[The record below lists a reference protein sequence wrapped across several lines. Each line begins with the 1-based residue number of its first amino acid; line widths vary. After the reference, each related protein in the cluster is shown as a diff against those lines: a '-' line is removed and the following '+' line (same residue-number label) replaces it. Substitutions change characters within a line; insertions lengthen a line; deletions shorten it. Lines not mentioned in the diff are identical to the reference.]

1 MIIMAI
7 RIPWD
12 KYEAVILLEAW
23 LQVKSGIPYRQM
35 VNLVSYQLR
44 TKAVNQGLEIDDIF
58 RNTNGISFQLTSM
71 ASAYEQTNMGK
82 PASKLFSEI
91 ADLYRTDNN
100 AYQEL
105 KEEALRMVEYS
116 SKSKEAF
123 IGYVNEKNAD
133 NAVNI
138 INAVDAMANFA
149 ISTKVLSRPIYDELT
164 IDVISVLR
172 KKVMKHKFFMVRYKK
187 FLPFAEDGLHLLEEY
202 VKSLS
207 VSHSASDNTEIVDN
221 SDFNVSESD
230 YIRKDKADFYRWLLT
245 QRIADNTARQYV
257 KAVRDA
263 EIFAEKHNLEHTV
276 LYTENPDVAEATAIE
291 LLGNDDFISF
301 NKEKHNRYSAGIVML
316 MKYYGIELKDPRR
329 KENSDDRNYKGNDE
343 FVSWMMEGANLRIA
357 TARNYRSAIN
367 TCDLYAQAHSL
378 YSGSITA
385 CSSYDEFI
393 LMYTALMEDNG
404 FRKTSEEKYYLIA
417 ALSKYRDYMKAINNG
432 DAVITKPSPSPAANN
447 NYISDELAKRCG
459 AILSEEFDEGYRI
472 GDYMHRMRFLSE
484 YEERY
489 GEEISGNLD
498 DLLKN
503 VGQIRDGRIFYSDIT
518 EKTLLSDIYENIRNA
533 FDNGATAVYYECLY
547 DEYSERLAAEMS
559 IYGADTLRTAIQS
572 NSEFQKEYR
581 AMKSYITKYGVEVD
595 SNEEIRKVLQSYHVP
610 VTFEEI
616 QARVKHIPL
625 YKVKQ
630 ALVQIPDAA
639 YIDEGT
645 YFYAPNFYISSEE
658 KMTLSRAMRGAIS
671 AKGFLVAKDLRDIF
685 RNACPSSAMDSEQ
698 YKDHSIRNILKV
710 LLKDEFEFSSSTI
723 TEKGKIL
730 DYGEIFKNYAAER
743 ERVSLNELLELKKEL
758 GLPVIYWDSVFGEMI
773 RISATEMVRKGTVE
787 FDVTAVDRVLE
798 EMYPDEYT
806 PLKDVTLFLN
816 LPPASVRWNGFLL
829 ESFLR
834 EYSEKF
840 RLVQLSIAQD
850 DYFGV
855 MLKSTSALE
864 NYADVATDM
873 LARNHSWSD
882 EKSALQ
888 LLKDMKFQ
896 QRAKNSNISAIIKA
910 AKQKRLNID

>member
-1 MIIMAI
+1 M
-7 RIPWD
+7 
-12 KYEAVILLEAW
+12 
-23 LQVKSGIPYRQM
+23 
-35 VNLVSYQLR
+35 N
-44 TKAVNQGLEIDDIF
+44 
-58 RNTNGISFQLTSM
+58 
-71 ASAYEQTNMGK
+71 
-82 PASKLFSEI
+82 
-91 ADLYRTDNN
+91 
-100 AYQEL
+100 
-105 KEEALRMVEYS
+105 
-116 SKSKEAF
+116 
-123 IGYVNEKNAD
+123 
-133 NAVNI
+133 
-138 INAVDAMANFA
+138 
-149 ISTKVLSRPIYDELT
+149 
-164 IDVISVLR
+164 
-172 KKVMKHKFFMVRYKK
+172 
-187 FLPFAEDGLHLLEEY
+187 
-202 VKSLS
+202 
-207 VSHSASDNTEIVDN
+207 N
-221 SDFNVSESD
+221 SDFNDNEPQ

-245 QRIADNTARQYV
+245 QEIADNTARQYV

-263 EIFAEKHNLEHTV
+263 EKFAEEHNLEHTV
-276 LYTENPDVAEATAIE
+276 LYTENPDAAEATAIE

-329 KENSDDRNYKGNDE
+329 KENSDNRNYKGNDG
-343 FVSWMMEGANLRIA
+343 FVLWMMEGANLRIA
-357 TARNYRSAIN
+357 TARSYRSAIN
-367 TCDLYAQAHSL
+367 TCDLYAQTHSL

-404 FRKTSEEKYYLIA
+404 FRQTSEEKHNYLIA
-417 ALSKYRDYMKAINNG
+417 ALNKYRDYMIAINNC
-432 DAVITKPSPSPAANN
+432 DAVIAKPSPSPVTNN
-447 NYISDELAKRCG
+447 NSISVELAKRCG

-518 EKTLLSDIYENIRNA
+518 EKTLLSNIYENIKNA

-559 IYGADTLRTAIQS
+559 IYSADTLRTAIQS

-616 QARVKHIPL
+616 LARVKHIPL
-625 YKVKQ
+625 YKIKQ

-658 KMTLSRAMRGAIS
+658 KMALSHAMRSTIS

-723 TEKGKIL
+723 TEKGKTL

-864 NYADVATDM
+864 NYADVAADM

>member
-1 MIIMAI
+1 MI
-7 RIPWD
+7 
-12 KYEAVILLEAW
+12 
-23 LQVKSGIPYRQM
+23 
-35 VNLVSYQLR
+35 
-44 TKAVNQGLEIDDIF
+44 
-58 RNTNGISFQLTSM
+58 
-71 ASAYEQTNMGK
+71 
-82 PASKLFSEI
+82 
-91 ADLYRTDNN
+91 
-100 AYQEL
+100 
-105 KEEALRMVEYS
+105 EYT
-116 SKSKEAF
+116 SKSKDDF
-123 IGYVNEKNAD
+123 IEYVSKKHIGNASD
-133 NAVNI
+133 I
-138 INAVDAMANFA
+138 LNAVDSMDIFA
-149 ISTKVLSRPIYDELT
+149 ISTKALTHSIFDELT
-164 IDVISVLR
+164 LDVISVLR
-172 KKVMKHKFFMVRYKK
+172 KKVVKHKFFIVRYKK
-187 FLPFAEDGLHLLEEY
+187 CLPFVEIGLQLLEGY
-202 VKSLS
+202 IKTL
-207 VSHSASDNTEIVDN
+207 SASDSTVTADT
-221 SDFNVSESD
+221 SAFNVAESH
-230 YIRKDKADFYRWLLT
+230 YVRKDKEDFYRWLLT
-245 QRIADNTARQYV
+245 QGIADNTARQYV
-257 KAVRDA
+257 KAIRDA
-263 EIFAEKHNLEHTV
+263 EKFAKEHNLEHTE
-276 LYTENPDVAEATAIE
+276 LYTETHATTEATAIE
-291 LLGNDDFISF
+291 LLGNADFIRF

-329 KENSDDRNYKGNDE
+329 KENSDDRSYQGNDG
-343 FVSWMMEGANLRIA
+343 FVAWIMEGANLRIA
-357 TARNYRSAIN
+357 TARSYRSAIS
-367 TCDLYAQAHSL
+367 TCDYYAQTHFL

-393 LMYTALMEDNG
+393 LMYTALMKDDG
-404 FRKTSEEKYYLIA
+404 FRKTSEEKHNYLIA
-417 ALSKYRDYMKAINNG
+417 ALNKYRDYMTAINNG
-432 DAVITKPSPSPAANN
+432 DIVRTKISPSPVANN
-447 NYISDELAKRCG
+447 TISIELAKRCG
-459 AILSEEFDEGYRI
+459 TILSEEFDEGYRI

-489 GEEISGNLD
+489 GEKISENLD
-498 DLLKN
+498 DLLKS
-503 VGQIRDGRIFYSDIT
+503 VGQIREGRIFYSDKT
-518 EKTLLSDIYENIRNA
+518 ENTLLSDIYENISNA
-533 FDNGATAVYYECLY
+533 FNNGATAVYYECLY

-559 IYGADTLRTAIQS
+559 IYGADTLRTAIQN
-572 NSEFQKEYR
+572 NSDFLKEYR

-658 KMTLSRAMRGAIS
+658 KMALSHAMRSTIS

-723 TEKGKIL
+723 TEKGKTL
-730 DYGEIFKNYAAER
+730 DYGEIFKNYAAEH

-758 GLPVIYWDSVFGEMI
+758 GLPVIYWDSVFSEMI
-773 RISATEMVRKGTVE
+773 RISATEMVRKGTVR
-787 FDVTAVDRVLE
+787 FDIAATDRVLE

-816 LPPASVRWNGFLL
+816 FPPASVRWNGFLL

-834 EYSEKF
+834 EYSERF

-864 NYADVATDM
+864 NYADVAADM
-873 LARNHSWSD
+873 LARNHNWSD